1 VNAENADL
9 TTMILS
15 MAKPSGLSEIA
26 TEKYRIQF
34 GTSGKKRDQNS
45 TWKI

>member
-1 VNAENADL
+1 MNAENADL
-9 TTMILS
+9 NTMISL
-15 MAKPSGLSEIA
+15 MAKPDGLLEIA

-34 GTSGKKRDQNS
+34 GTSGKKKGQNS

>member
-1 VNAENADL
+1 VNVENADL

-15 MAKPSGLSEIA
+15 MAKPDGLLEIA
-26 TEKYRIQF
+26 TEKYRALF
-34 GTSGKKRDQNS
+34 GFNGKKRDQNS

>member
-9 TTMILS
+9 NTMISL
-15 MAKPSGLSEIA
+15 MAKPDGLLEIA

-34 GTSGKKRDQNS
+34 GTSG
-45 TWKI
+45 